1 MKQVKVWDL
10 ATRLFHWL
18 LVLLVVAAWLTIE
31 NRMIEAHEFIG
42 HSIFALLLFRLM
54 WGFIGSTTA
63 RFSNFVKPPLKALSY
78 LKKSLSLQADYSTG
92 HNPAGGWMVIIML
105 IFFGFQ
111 TISGMLANNDLGFS
125 GALSDSISK
134 SLSDTM
140 TQLHAL
146 NFNILLALIWL
157 HLVAVFFYVLVK
169 KTNLVKAMWSGK
181 KLENQVKLSDSL
193 SFVSL
198 FRACASFAIAL
209 AIAYWIMF

>member
-18 LVLLVVAAWLTIE
+18 LVLLVIAAWLTIE

-42 HSIFALLLFRLM
+42 HSIFALLIFRVM
-54 WGFIGSTTA
+54 WGVIGSTTA
-63 RFSNFVKPPLKALSY
+63 RFSHFVKPPFKALSY
-78 LKKSLSLQADYSTG
+78 LKKSLALQSNYSTG

-111 TISGMLANNDLGFS
+111 TISGMFANNDLGFS
-125 GALSDSISK
+125 GALSDSVSK
-134 SLSDTM
+134 SISDTM

-169 KTNLVKAMWSGK
+169 KTNLVQAMLSGNK
-181 KLENQVKLSDSL
+181 PKNQTKVNDSL
-193 SFVSL
+193 TFVPL
-198 FRACASFAIAL
+198 FRALATLAIAL
-209 AIAYWIMF
+209 AVGYWMML